1 MGIFALKCN
10 AEVVAGV
17 LGVVEVVAGVLV
29 VVEVVAGV
37 LVMAVFPE
45 VFSSS

>member
-1 MGIFALKCN
+1 MGIVALKCN
-10 AEVVAGV
+10 A
-17 LGVVEVVAGVLV
+17 EVVAGVLV